1 MDTPVPIP
9 NTEVKHRSGEGI
21 QLVGENSALPGFF
34 FDNLSIKEKRYIL
47 IIFDSFLG
55 LNEDFEFFNSI
66 FVIFYFFEVFFFFLK
81 IFILTFIVGCDKIY
95 TLLIWGGMHMD
106 IDKKNQYGSINITLD
121 AVAAVAGNAATECY
135 GVVGMSSK
143 RSIKEE
149 INELLKKENYSKGII
164 VKKNKEGLEV
174 DVYIVVGYGLRI
186 TEIVSAVQKKV
197 KYELERTFDIK
208 FSAINVYVQGV
219 KNI

>member
-1 MDTPVPIP
+1 
-9 NTEVKHRSGEGI
+9 
-21 QLVGENSALPGFF
+21 
-34 FDNLSIKEKRYIL
+34 
-47 IIFDSFLG
+47 
-55 LNEDFEFFNSI
+55 
-66 FVIFYFFEVFFFFLK
+66 
-81 IFILTFIVGCDKIY
+81 
-95 TLLIWGGMHMD
+95 MD

-143 RSIKEE
+143 RSIKEEINLISNVTSLTKEE

>member
-1 MDTPVPIP
+1 
-9 NTEVKHRSGEGI
+9 
-21 QLVGENSALPGFF
+21 
-34 FDNLSIKEKRYIL
+34 
-47 IIFDSFLG
+47 
-55 LNEDFEFFNSI
+55 
-66 FVIFYFFEVFFFFLK
+66 
-81 IFILTFIVGCDKIY
+81 
-95 TLLIWGGMHMD
+95 MD

-197 KYELERTFDIK
+197 KYELERTFDIT

>member
-1 MDTPVPIP
+1 
-9 NTEVKHRSGEGI
+9 
-21 QLVGENSALPGFF
+21 
-34 FDNLSIKEKRYIL
+34 
-47 IIFDSFLG
+47 
-55 LNEDFEFFNSI
+55 
-66 FVIFYFFEVFFFFLK
+66 
-81 IFILTFIVGCDKIY
+81 
-95 TLLIWGGMHMD
+95 MD
-106 IDKKNQYGSINITLD
+106 IDKKNQYASINITLD

>member
-1 MDTPVPIP
+1 
-9 NTEVKHRSGEGI
+9 
-21 QLVGENSALPGFF
+21 
-34 FDNLSIKEKRYIL
+34 
-47 IIFDSFLG
+47 
-55 LNEDFEFFNSI
+55 
-66 FVIFYFFEVFFFFLK
+66 
-81 IFILTFIVGCDKIY
+81 
-95 TLLIWGGMHMD
+95 
-106 IDKKNQYGSINITLD
+106 
-121 AVAAVAGNAATECY
+121 
-135 GVVGMSSK
+135 MSSK

-164 VKKNKEGLEV
+164 VKKNKEGLAV